1 MNRSAQA
8 ETNDRKGNRLMTA
21 LTGLRDWVDARL
33 PVVAAWKK
41 HMSHYYAPKTSTS
54 GIFGVLSC

>member
-1 MNRSAQA
+1 MNRSTQA
-8 ETNDRKGNRLMTA
+8 ETTDRKDNRLMTA

-41 HMSHYYAPKTSTS
+41 HMSQY
-54 GIFGVLSC
+54 LSLIHI